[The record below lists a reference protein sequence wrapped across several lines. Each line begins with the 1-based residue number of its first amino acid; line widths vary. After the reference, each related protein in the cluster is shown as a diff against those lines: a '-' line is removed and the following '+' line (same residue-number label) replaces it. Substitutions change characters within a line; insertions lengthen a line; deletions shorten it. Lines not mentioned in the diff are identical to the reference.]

1 MTMTGNGSEGA
12 RRRQSGK
19 SMMIVLIIVAV
30 VSAGLG
36 AGVVLM
42 FPKKHEAENHEAKK
56 PEKKPPQLKMSSE
69 TLELAFNPPD
79 KNRTRICK
87 INVSF
92 EILADNPDEAN
103 KLITEKK
110 DAAKSALLIHLSDVK
125 VDQLLGSDNLNAL
138 RKELK
143 KKCETL
149 FFPKGEARLNDV
161 FLGEV
166 IVQ

>member
-1 MTMTGNGSEGA
+1 MAAGRVQAA
-12 RRRQSGK
+12 RLARQAGK
-19 SMMIVLIIVAV
+19 GMAILLIVVAV
-30 VSAGLG
+30 VSAAAG
-36 AGVVLM
+36 AAVVLL
-42 FPKKHEAENHEAKK
+42 FPSQRHVPETPGGKA
-56 PEKKPPQLKMSSE
+56 PEKRPPQLKMSTE

-92 EILADNPDEAN
+92 EILADRPEEAD
-103 KLITEKK
+103 KLIVEKK
-110 DAAKSALLIHLSDVK
+110 DSAKSALLIHLSDVR

-138 RKELK
+138 RKELR
-143 KKCETL
+143 KKCELL
-149 FFPKGEARLNDV
+149 FFPHGEARLNDV

>member
-1 MTMTGNGSEGA
+1 MSGNVTNRSLL
-12 RRRQSGK
+12 RQSGK
-19 SMMIVLIIVAV
+19 SMMLVLIIVAV
-30 VSAGLG
+30 VSAAGG
-36 AGVVLM
+36 AGIVFL
-42 FPKKHEAENHEAKK
+42 FPKKHAADSHEEKK
-56 PEKKPPQLKMSSE
+56 PEKKPPQLKMSTE

-92 EILADNPDEAN
+92 EILAENPDEAN

-110 DAAKSALLIHLSDVK
+110 DAAKSSLLIHLSDVK

-138 RKELK
+138 RKELR
-143 KKCETL
+143 KKCESL

-161 FLGEV
+161 LLVDV